1 MALLSRLPLHDSKI
15 GMLFIRPTNPVSLR
29 LARFALLLA
38 CAAGLT
44 VGLSGPLHRYFGVEA
59 DVAISVFRYGFYI
72 AAAAIALALATIVP
86 TRPGDRRRG
95 FLAALLALAIGAAAA
110 WAPVNWLLRAREAPL
125 INDITTDTA
134 NPPPLVLTLQLR
146 RDATSPPAYGGESV
160 ASLQRASYPDIQP
173 IVLNVPPAEAF
184 KKADR
189 VAMAMGW
196 DVVAR
201 APADGRIEAVNT
213 TKWFGFHDDIVV
225 RIKPD
230 GARGSRID
238 IRSKS
243 RVGRSDL
250 GVNAQ
255 RIRDFTQRLKAEP

>member
-1 MALLSRLPLHDSKI
+1 
-15 GMLFIRPTNPVSLR
+15 MLFIRPINPVSHR
-29 LARFALLLA
+29 LARLALLLA
-38 CAAGLT
+38 CVGGLT
-44 VGLSGPLHRYFGVEA
+44 VGASGPLHRYFGVEP
-59 DVAISVFRYGFYI
+59 DMAINVFRYGFYI

-95 FLAALLALAIGAAAA
+95 FVAAVLAIVIGVAAA
-110 WAPVNWLLRAREAPL
+110 WAPINWLVRSRELPP
-125 INDITTDTA
+125 INDITTDTT
-134 NPPPLVLTLQLR
+134 NPPPLVVTLQFR
-146 RDATSPPAYGGESV
+146 QDASSPPTYGGEST
-160 ASLQRASYPDIQP
+160 ANLQKAGYPDIQP
-173 IVLNVPPAEAF
+173 IILNLPPAEAF
-184 KKADR
+184 KKVDD

-201 APADGRIEAVNT
+201 APAEGRLEAIDT

-225 RIKPD
+225 RIKAD
-230 GARGSRID
+230 GSGSRID

-255 RIRDFTQRLKAEP
+255 RIREFTRRLKAD